1 MRFEWDSQKNE
12 YNKIKH
18 GISFEEAQTVFD
30 DRHAFFLND
39 DGHSFTE
46 ERFII
51 IGLDKI
57 FRMLTVCY
65 CERGEDK
72 ESIRIISARRAT
84 KQESNLYEEGLR

>member
-1 MRFEWDSQKNE
+1 MKFEWDAQKNA

-18 GISFEEAQTVFD
+18 GLTFEEAQTVFD
-30 DRHAFFLND
+30 DRNAVILND
-39 DGHSFTE
+39 KLHSLNE

-65 CERGEDK
+65 CERGEDN
-72 ESIRIISARRAT
+72 EIIRIISARRAT
-84 KQESNLYEEGLR
+84 KQENYLYKEGL